1 MAVLLPFQQAI
12 YGDIHLSQLISSNNN
27 LEEENMKTVK
37 RITVLIGVLALVVTF
52 ALPGPALAEKTRL
65 GFGGGPE
72 GGTFQYFS
80 NGIASR
86 LSKMIPDV
94 EISNMA
100 SAGSVENVRRCNS
113 GEIDFGIAYSGD
125 TYLARNG
132 RLTNDTNQYPNV
144 YAMAFLYGAPAHLI
158 VLDGSGIDKVAD
170 LEGKRIAV
178 GGAGSGAA
186 AAAQRYFGALG
197 LWDKMNVEFIG
208 YSKAAAAIGDGLI
221 DAMWVFAGFPN
232 SSVIQAAASNKIK
245 ILSTWEAGESGGAFE
260 QYPFYAPIT
269 IPAGTYSGVD
279 YDVKSF
285 QDSALCVANKDVA
298 PEHVY
303 NALANIY
310 TKEGLS
316 YMVKVKSTA
325 KSMSVE
331 GALTGIV
338 TPVHAG
344 AQKFWKEQGL
354 TLTEAQTGM

>member
-1 MAVLLPFQQAI
+1 MKKVLSLVSAV
-12 YGDIHLSQLISSNNN
+12 
-27 LEEENMKTVK
+27 
-37 RITVLIGVLALVVTF
+37 ALVAAF
-52 ALPGPALAEKTRL
+52 ALPTTVLAEKTRL

-86 LSKMIPDV
+86 LSKMLDNV
-94 EISNMA
+94 EVSNMA
-100 SAGSVENVRRCNS
+100 SAGSVENARRVNS
-113 GEIDFGIAYSGD
+113 GEIDFGISYSGD

-132 RLTNDTNQYPNV
+132 RLTNDTNKYPNIH
-144 YAMAFLYGAPAHLI
+144 AMAFLYGAPAHLI
-158 VLDGSGIDKVAD
+158 VLEKSGINSIAD
-170 LEGKRIAV
+170 LKGKRIAV

-186 AAAQRYFGALG
+186 ASAQRFFGAIG
-197 LWDKMNVEFIG
+197 LWDNMNIEYIG

-245 ILSTWEAGESGGAFE
+245 ILSTWEAGEKGGAFE

-279 YDVKSF
+279 YDVMSF
-285 QDSALCVANKDVA
+285 QDSALWVANKDVA

-303 NALANIY
+303 NALENIY

-325 KSMSVE
+325 KSMSVK

-354 TLTEAQTGM
+354 TLTADQMGQ

>member
-1 MAVLLPFQQAI
+1 
-12 YGDIHLSQLISSNNN
+12 
-27 LEEENMKTVK
+27 MKTVT
-37 RITVLIGVLALVVTF
+37 RVLSLISTFALVVAFTMPST
-52 ALPGPALAEKTRL
+52 ALSEKTRL

-86 LSKMIPDV
+86 LSKMQADLEV
-94 EISNMA
+94 SNMA
-100 SAGSVENVRRCNS
+100 SAGSVENLRRANS
-113 GEIDFGIAYSGD
+113 GEIDFGISYSGD

-132 RLTNDTNQYPNV
+132 RLTNDTTVYPNV
-144 YAMAFLYGAPAHLI
+144 MAMAFLYGAPAHLL
-158 VLDGSGIDKVAD
+158 VLEKSGINAVAD
-170 LEGKRIAV
+170 LAGKRIAV

-186 AAAQRYFGALG
+186 AAAQRYFESIG
-197 LWDKMNVEFIG
+197 LWDKMNVEYIG

-245 ILSTWEAGESGGAFE
+245 LLPTWEVGEKGGAFKN
-260 QYPFYAPIT
+260 YPFYAPLT

-285 QDSALCVANKDVA
+285 QDSALWVAGKHVSDEN
-298 PEHVY
+298 VY

-331 GALTGIV
+331 SALTGIV
-338 TPVHAG
+338 TPVHPG

-354 TLTEAQTGM
+354 TFTDAQMGK

>member
-1 MAVLLPFQQAI
+1 MKSVNRI
-12 YGDIHLSQLISSNNN
+12 VSLISA
-27 LEEENMKTVK
+27 
-37 RITVLIGVLALVVTF
+37 LALVAAF
-52 ALPGPALAEKTRL
+52 AIPSVSFAAKTRL

-80 NGIASR
+80 NGISSR
-86 LSKMIPDV
+86 LSKMQADV
-94 EISNMA
+94 EVSNMA
-100 SAGSVENVRRCNS
+100 SAGSVENVRRVNS

-132 RLTNDTNQYPNV
+132 RLTNDTNKYPNV
-144 YAMAFLYGAPAHLI
+144 AAMAYLYGAPAHLI
-158 VLDGSGIDKVAD
+158 VLEKSGIKNVAD
-170 LEGKRIAV
+170 LAGKRVAV

-232 SSVIQAAASNKIK
+232 SSVIQAAASNKIT
-245 ILSTWEAGESGGAFE
+245 IISTFDAGEKGGAFE
-260 QYPFYAPIT
+260 QYPFYAPVT

-279 YDVKSF
+279 YDVNTF
-285 QDSALCVANKDVA
+285 QDSALWVANKDVN
-298 PEHVY
+298 PTHVY
-303 NALANIY
+303 NALSNIF
-310 TKEGLS
+310 TKQGLS

-325 KSMSVE
+325 KAMSVK

-344 AQKFWKEQGL
+344 AQKYWKEQGL
-354 TLTEAQTGM
+354 TLNADQAGK

>member
-1 MAVLLPFQQAI
+1 
-12 YGDIHLSQLISSNNN
+12 
-27 LEEENMKTVK
+27 MKTAQRLLSLVSA
-37 RITVLIGVLALVVTF
+37 IALVAAF
-52 ALPGPALAEKTRL
+52 ALPTSGFAEKTRL

-86 LSKMIPDV
+86 LSKMQADLEV
-94 EISNMA
+94 SNMA
-100 SAGSVENVRRCNS
+100 SAGSVENARRINS

-132 RLTNDTNQYPNV
+132 RLTNDTNKYPNI

-158 VLDGSGIDKVAD
+158 VLEKSGINEVAD
-170 LEGKRIAV
+170 LKGKRIAV

-186 AAAQRYFGALG
+186 AAAQRYFGAIG
-197 LWDKMNVEFIG
+197 LWDNMNVEFIG

-245 ILSTWEAGESGGAFE
+245 ILSTYEVGVKGGAFE
-260 QYPFYAPIT
+260 QYPFYAPLT

-285 QDSALCVANKDVA
+285 QDSALWVANKDVA
-298 PEHVY
+298 PEYVY
-303 NALANIY
+303 NALANIF

-325 KSMSVE
+325 KAMSVK
-331 GALTGIV
+331 GALTGVV

-344 AQKFWKEQGL
+344 AQKYWKEQGL
-354 TLTEAQTGM
+354 KLTMDQMGH

>member
-1 MAVLLPFQQAI
+1 MTRMNGFIALLLAALMTLAASP
-12 YGDIHLSQLISSNNN
+12 
-27 LEEENMKTVK
+27 
-37 RITVLIGVLALVVTF
+37 VLA
-52 ALPGPALAEKTRL
+52 KDRL

-80 NGIASR
+80 NGISSR
-86 LSKMIPDV
+86 LSKMLAGV
-94 EISNMA
+94 EVSNMA
-100 SAGSVENVRRCNS
+100 SAGSVENVRRVNS

-132 RLTNDTNQYPNV
+132 RLTNDTNKYPNV
-144 YAMAFLYGAPAHLI
+144 QAVAYLYGAPAHLI
-158 VLDGSGIDKVAD
+158 VLEGSGINKVAD
-170 LEGKRIAV
+170 LAGKRVAV

-197 LWDKMNVEFIG
+197 LWDKMKVEFIG
-208 YSKAAAAIGDGLI
+208 YSKAASAIGDGLI

-245 ILSTWEAGESGGAFE
+245 ILQTFEAGEKGGAFE
-260 QYPFYAPIT
+260 QYPFYAPVT

-285 QDSALCVANKDVA
+285 QDSALWVANADVKA
-298 PEHVY
+298 DHVY
-303 NALANIY
+303 NAVNNIF

-325 KSMSVE
+325 KAMSVD
-331 GALTGIV
+331 GGLTGVV

-344 AQKFWKEQGL
+344 AAKFWKEKGL
-354 TLTEAQTGM
+354 KLSHAQMGH